1 MDNSTK
7 TCPNCGSICKAK
19 DEYCKSC
26 WKRLSTEIEP
36 DDSVTEVMSQS
47 EWVDWE
53 LFIDK
58 NADRYIET
66 YKKNENKKI
75 FAHINWAACFFGLN
89 WVLYRKMTKVAI
101 VSFVIMFL
109 ISLLLFTV
117 SLLPYRAEIK
127 SLNEDIEPYEEYLDR
142 GGKTILIDAQGVPYS
157 PEFVQKG
164 ASAQRKLAE
173 IQTKAQLKCLLIVPL
188 FCAFWGFF
196 GDAIYKMHIKEK
208 IRSKNGG
215 TSVAE
220 LIGGRIVLSMINLL
234 LLNPLSSLIIGM
246 LY

>member
-7 TCPNCGSICKAK
+7 TCPNCGATCKAK

-26 WKRLSTEIEP
+26 WKKFGTETA
-36 DDSVTEVMSQS
+36 DDSVTESMNQS

-53 LFIDK
+53 LFIEK

-75 FAHINWAACFFGLN
+75 FAHINWAALCFGLN
-89 WVLYRKMTKVAI
+89 WVLYRKMTKVAV
-101 VSFVIMFL
+101 VSFVIMSFVFL
-109 ISLLLFTV
+109 LIFTV
-117 SLLPYRAEIK
+117 SLLPYRTEIK
-127 SLNEDIEPYEEYLDR
+127 SLYEDIKPYEEYLDR
-142 GGKTILIDAQGVPYS
+142 GGKTVLIDAQGRPYS

-164 ASAQRKLAE
+164 ASAQNKLAK
-173 IQTKAQLKCLLIVPL
+173 IQIKGQLKCLLIVPF

-196 GDAIYKMHIKEK
+196 GDAIYKMHIEEK

-220 LIGGRIVLSMINLL
+220 LIGGRIVLSLLNLL
-234 LLNPLSSLIIGM
+234 LLNPLTSLIIGL
-246 LY
+246 LYR